1 MTTRITTQLLAAAAL
16 LGLSAG
22 AQANG
27 VQVQPSIYLLP
38 SNASVSLNE
47 GTATLELFMDFT
59 GRPLIGGGIDLAFG
73 GPISLISFTPSAYFN
88 SLDTN
93 PLLPTDFTGFGT
105 ENTAADFEI
114 FWGNFAGT
122 GGDGPKKLG
131 DLTFSLNGL
140 GVATVDVII
149 SEFWGGAFFDLDSEP
164 MDVAVSGASLQ
175 VVPVPAA
182 AWLFVSAIGALGG
195 MRLRRAA

>member
-16 LGLSAG
+16 LGLAAG

-59 GRPLIGGGIDLAFG
+59 GQPTIGGGIDLAFG
-73 GPISLISFTPSAYFN
+73 GPISLVSFTPTAYFN
-88 SLDTN
+88 SLD
-93 PLLPTDFTGFGT
+93 PVFTGFGT
-105 ENTAADFEI
+105 DNTAADFEI
-114 FWGNFAGT
+114 YFGT
-122 GGDGPKKLG
+122 FSGTSGLNKLG
-131 DLTFSLNGL
+131 DLTLALNGAGL
-140 GVATVDVII
+140 GTIDLII
-149 SEFWGGAFFDLDSEP
+149 SEFWGGAFFSTGGGPLD
-164 MDVAVSGASLQ
+164 VTLSGASLQ